1 MNGHSMP
8 TIAPILDTSLA
19 APADSAIDIP
29 VGTHR
34 ESDGSVTY
42 EKCRD
47 CHLFIDRNDVEEDSD
62 FEIAPFVHLYG
73 ECDLCVATDESHDAT
88 PGGGRGTIEWWKA
101 NGPELMRARFDD

>member
-1 MNGHSMP
+1 MNGNRMP
-8 TIAPILDTSLA
+8 TTAPALDAALATLA
-19 APADSAIDIP
+19 AITVDTP

-34 ESDGSVTY
+34 GPDGSVTY

-47 CHLFIDRNDVEEDSD
+47 CHLFIDRNDSEEDGD

-101 NGPELMRARFDD
+101 NGPELMQARFDD